1 MPAERRAVC
10 PLPAAHAELHD
21 RAHAARPRRALRPF
35 PLRKS
40 LPLLTLRLPPT
51 RLPTPPARARARA
64 QLIRKIE
71 VSQHAKYDCV
81 FCGKKTVTRVST
93 GIWNCSACR
102 KTSAGG
108 SYVLVT
114 PAAATVRSNI
124 ARMRK
129 VAEGAEVVV

>member
-1 MPAERRAVC
+1 MLAPRV
-10 PLPAAHAELHD
+10 AAADPHLSPS
-21 RAHAARPRRALRPF
+21 R
-35 PLRKS
+35 
-40 LPLLTLRLPPT
+40 
-51 RLPTPPARARARA
+51 PPARARARA

-93 GIWNCSACR
+93 GIWKCSACR

>member
-1 MPAERRAVC
+1 MGKRTQKVGISGKFGTRYGAS
-10 PLPAAHAELHD
+10 
-21 RAHAARPRRALRPF
+21 
-35 PLRKS
+35 LRK
-40 LPLLTLRLPPT
+40 
-51 RLPTPPARARARA
+51 
-64 QLIRKIE
+64 LIRKIE

-93 GIWNCSACR
+93 GIWNCSACK

-114 PAAATVRSNI
+114 PAAATVRSNL

-129 VAEGAEVVV
+129 VAEGAEAAL

>member
-1 MPAERRAVC
+1 MPAPRVAAADPR
-10 PLPAAHAELHD
+10 LSPA
-21 RAHAARPRRALRPF
+21 R
-35 PLRKS
+35 
-40 LPLLTLRLPPT
+40 
-51 RLPTPPARARARA
+51 PPARARARA

>member
-1 MPAERRAVC
+1 MHVAGGRAATICSRCFCHRRAFDIGPASGLPRASSGRHLP
-10 PLPAAHAELHD
+10 PLPASSFA
-21 RAHAARPRRALRPF
+21 
-35 PLRKS
+35 S
-40 LPLLTLRLPPT
+40 PPT
-51 RLPTPPARARARA
+51 RP

-93 GIWNCSACR
+93 GIWKCSACK

-108 SYVLVT
+108 SYVLTT

-129 VAEGAEVVV
+129 VAEGAEVVA